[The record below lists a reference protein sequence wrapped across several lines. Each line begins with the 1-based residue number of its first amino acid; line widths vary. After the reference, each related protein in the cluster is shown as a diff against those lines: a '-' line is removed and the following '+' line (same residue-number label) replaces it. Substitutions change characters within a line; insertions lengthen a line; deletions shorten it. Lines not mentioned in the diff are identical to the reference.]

1 MPLNRFL
8 PCSRSVLIALLAAAL
23 ASTTGLVSAA
33 EKHPKATSVLAKAK
47 AAARAKAA
55 RKDKAAKRAAKTA
68 PVVAEADSEAVN
80 FREWS
85 AVQQFE
91 DEMVARHGFTRA
103 ELDNIFS
110 QAKLSET
117 AVQRVKPAPPGKPKN
132 WQVYSSR
139 FIEPIRINAGV
150 RFWNENAA
158 ALARAEQ
165 TYGVPA
171 EILVGI
177 IGVETVFGRDTG
189 KFRVVD
195 TLTTLAFAYPE
206 APNRE
211 DRMAFFRGELEN
223 TLVLAQ
229 KANVDPFS
237 LLGSFAGAVGLPQF
251 MPGSILKWGVDFD
264 GDGRVDLRNSVADA
278 IGSVANFLV
287 VHGWDRNNTGAALF
301 AAQVAPSRAW
311 ESLLGKGLTPH
322 YRPEELVAAGVT
334 TAAPLPPDRL
344 YGLVDLQ
351 NGADATEYWVASDNF
366 FAITN
371 YNRSYFYAMSVIDL
385 GRAVRL
391 TRGL

>member
-1 MPLNRFL
+1 MPLIRPL
-8 PCSRSVLIALLAAAL
+8 AVLLSMSILAGAAAAPAPPSTSAAAQMKAKQKAHAQKVRLAA
-23 ASTTGLVSAA
+23 
-33 EKHPKATSVLAKAK
+33 KKATTAATV
-47 AAARAKAA
+47 AAA
-55 RKDKAAKRAAKTA
+55 
-68 PVVAEADSEAVN
+68 ADSEAVN

-91 DEMVARHGFTRA
+91 DEMVAKHGFNRA
-103 ELDNIFS
+103 ELDALFG
-110 QAKLSET
+110 QAKLLET
-117 AVQRVKPAPPGKPKN
+117 AVQLVKPAPPGKPKN
-132 WQVYSSR
+132 WQLYSSR

-150 RFWNENAA
+150 RFWNENAEV
-158 ALARAEQ
+158 LARAERM
-165 TYGVPA
+165 YGVPA

-177 IGVETVFGRDTG
+177 IGVETVYGRDVG
-189 KFRVVD
+189 KFRVID

-206 APNRE
+206 APNRA

-223 TLVLAQ
+223 TLLLAQ
-229 KANVDPFS
+229 RAGVEPFS

-264 GDGRVDLRNSVADA
+264 NDGRVDLRNSVADA

-287 VHGWDRNNTGAALF
+287 VHGWNKNDTAPF
-301 AAQVAPSRAW
+301 AFPAQVAPSRDW
-311 ESLLGKGLTPH
+311 EALLGKGLTPH
-322 YRPEELVAAGVT
+322 YRPDELLAAGVT
-334 TAAPLPPDRL
+334 PATTLTPGRL

-385 GRAVRL
+385 GRAVRAA
-391 TRGL
+391 RNR

>member
-1 MPLNRFL
+1 MPLIS
-8 PCSRSVLIALLAAAL
+8 SRSLLAAMTLLAAAL
-23 ASTTGLVSAA
+23 ATPAGAA
-33 EKHPKATSVLAKAK
+33 PEKHPKATKVLAQSKAKAAHKTKAKAK
-47 AAARAKAA
+47 AAV
-55 RKDKAAKRAAKTA
+55 KRA
-68 PVVAEADSEAVN
+68 PVVAAAALDTEAVN
-80 FREWS
+80 FSAWS

-91 DEMVARHGFTRA
+91 DEMVAKHGFKRA
-103 ELDNIFS
+103 ELDTLFS
-110 QAKLSET
+110 QARLLET
-117 AVQRVKPAPPGKPKN
+117 AVQLVKPAPPGKPKN
-132 WQVYSSR
+132 WQLYSSR

-150 RFWNENAA
+150 RFWNENAEV
-158 ALARAEQ
+158 LARAERM
-165 TYGVPA
+165 YGVPA

-189 KFRVVD
+189 KFRVID

-206 APNRE
+206 APNRT

-223 TLVLAQ
+223 TLLLAQ
-229 KANVDPFS
+229 HEGVDPFS

-264 GDGRVDLRNSVADA
+264 NDGRIDLRGSVADA

-287 VHGWDRNNTGAALF
+287 VHGWKRDDTGPAVF

-311 ESLLGKGLTPH
+311 ESLLGKGLAPL
-322 YRPEELVAAGVT
+322 YRPEELTAAGVS
-334 TAAPLPPDRL
+334 TAATLAPGRL

-391 TRGL
+391 TRGN

>member
-1 MPLNRFL
+1 MPLIRPL
-8 PCSRSVLIALLAAAL
+8 AVLLSMSILAGAAAAPAPPSTSAAAQMKAKQKAHAQKVKLAA
-23 ASTTGLVSAA
+23 
-33 EKHPKATSVLAKAK
+33 KK
-47 AAARAKAA
+47 AAAAA
-55 RKDKAAKRAAKTA
+55 TVAAA
-68 PVVAEADSEAVN
+68 ADSEAVN

-91 DEMVARHGFTRA
+91 DEMVAKHGFNRA
-103 ELDNIFS
+103 ELDALLG
-110 QAKLSET
+110 QAKLLET
-117 AVQRVKPAPPGKPKN
+117 AVQLVKPAPPGKPKN
-132 WQVYSSR
+132 WQLYSSR

-150 RFWNENAA
+150 RFWNENAEV
-158 ALARAEQ
+158 LARAERM
-165 TYGVPA
+165 YGVPA

-177 IGVETVFGRDTG
+177 IGVETVYGRDVG
-189 KFRVVD
+189 KFRVID

-206 APNRE
+206 APNRA

-229 KANVDPFS
+229 RAGVDPFS
-237 LLGSFAGAVGLPQF
+237 LLGSFAGAVGMPQF

-264 GDGRVDLRNSVADA
+264 SDGRVDLRNSVADA

-287 VHGWDRNNTGAALF
+287 EHGWNRNDSGPFVF

-322 YRPEELVAAGVT
+322 YRPDELLAAGVA
-334 TAAPLPPDRL
+334 TAAALPAGRL

-351 NGADATEYWVASDNF
+351 NGAEATEYWIASDNF
-366 FAITN
+366 YAITN
-371 YNRSYFYAMSVIDL
+371 YNRSYFYAMSVLDL

-391 TRGL
+391 SSGR